1 MKRRRNPGR
10 NEHRVRTTAQAAVAL
25 ALTASMGWAQ
35 VPAPTMDAAG
45 VQPAVSSAASASGQT
60 PSGAQDKRTDAGG
73 DAPGTSAPAKPVKLP
88 SSKDRRQAAKLY
100 LEGAKLFEQGR
111 FEEALATYSQASTAD
126 PTSGDYKL
134 AGEVARAHAVTAL
147 VQTAAR
153 DRMSG
158 DDAGARAALMH
169 AQEIDPRNPE
179 VTQHLLEIADAA
191 AREPAVIPNA
201 DGQQQLGGLQQ
212 LEPVDSRQTFHLRIN
227 QKQLI
232 QQVFKQYG
240 IEATVDD
247 SVRFLSVR
255 FDLDDATFAQA
266 TASLGLATD
275 TFYVPIDAHRVLVAR
290 DDRENRQKYL
300 RNGEETVYLS
310 GMTQNEMTEMTN
322 MARNVF
328 EMQQASVDQSAG
340 TLTVRA
346 PESKLNAFN
355 TTLQSLMDGRS
366 QILLDVRVIQV
377 AHNATR
383 NTGVQPPQQVTAFNV
398 YSQEQSIL
406 SQNQTL
412 VQQIISS
419 GLAAPGD
426 TLAILGIL
434 LASGQV
440 SSSLFQNGIALF
452 GGGISLSGISPGPA
466 TVNLALNSSDSRQL
480 DRYQLRL
487 EDGEEGTLRSGTRY
501 PITTSQYSN
510 LGASSLSI
518 PGLTSAGNSGSL
530 TSLLSSVQG
539 AAETIPQVQYEDLG
553 LTMKARPSVMR
564 SGDVAVNLDMKI
576 TALAGSSING
586 VPILANRSW
595 AGVATMGRDQAVVIA
610 SEIDRQ
616 ESRAISGYPGLSEIP
631 GLNNITDKDV
641 QTNSSTL
648 LIVITPQVV
657 RGPRIAE
664 HTRMVRIEHG
674 QTR

>member
-1 MKRRRNPGR
+1 MKWLWKRSRKQN
-10 NEHRVRTTAQAAVAL
+10 RVNTTAQAAVAL

-35 VPAPTMDAAG
+35 APGAPAIPAG
-45 VQPAVSSAASASGQT
+45 AQPAASASGSSSGQLPPGQETQSADTGNKT
-60 PSGAQDKRTDAGG
+60 PVSKARA
-73 DAPGTSAPAKPVKLP
+73 KLP
-88 SSKDRRQAAKLY
+88 GSRDRRRAAKLY
-100 LEGAKLFEQGR
+100 LAGAKLFEQGQ
-111 FEEALATYSQASTAD
+111 FEEALKDYSQAAAAD
-126 PTSGDYKL
+126 PTSQDYKM
-134 AGEVARAHAVTAL
+134 AAEVARSHAVTAL

-153 DRMSG
+153 DRMNG
-158 DDAGARAALMH
+158 DDAGARAALLH
-169 AQEIDPRNPE
+169 AQEIDPRNAE
-179 VTQHLLEIADAA
+179 VTQHLLEISDTA
-191 AREPAVIPNA
+191 AREPAVLPNGNSQ
-201 DGQQQLGGLQQ
+201 DQLGGLQQ
-212 LEPVDSRQTFHLRIN
+212 LEPVDGRHTFHLRIN

-232 QQVFKQYG
+232 QQVFKDYG

-255 FDLDDATFAQA
+255 FDLDDATFTQA

-300 RNGEETVYLS
+300 RNGEETMYLS
-310 GMTQNEMTEMTN
+310 GMTQNEMTDVTN

-355 TTLQSLMDGRS
+355 ATLQSLMDGRS

-398 YSQEQSIL
+398 YSQEQAIL
-406 SQNQTL
+406 NQNQSL

-452 GGGISLSGISPGPA
+452 GGGISLSGLSPGPA
-466 TVNLALNSSDSRQL
+466 TVNLSLNSSDSRQL

-530 TSLLSSVQG
+530 SSLLSSVQG

-553 LTMKARPSVMR
+553 LTLKARPSVMR

-595 AGVATMGRDQAVVIA
+595 AGVATMGHDQGVVIA
-610 SEIDRQ
+610 SEMDRQ

-641 QTNSSTL
+641 QTNTSTL

-657 RGPRIAE
+657 RGPRVAE